1 MAVVLNSLSFYIKA
15 GDCNVPNLTARWLRL
30 FITDGKYQKL
40 PGQKVAMVVQ
50 AVVPKGQPSTGSGT
64 FNFFQL
70 FFLHLQRVLNK
81 VPHGVASLIKL

>member
-1 MAVVLNSLSFYIKA
+1 M
-15 GDCNVPNLTARWLRL
+15 PNLTARWLRL

-64 FNFFQL
+64 FNFFL
-70 FFLHLQRVLNK
+70 LFLHLWSVLNK
-81 VPHGVASLIKL
+81 VPHGVASLIKLCKI